1 MEAEFDVGREV
12 ELYDEYVR
20 SESFDAY
27 IDELAMKHC
36 GDVYIF
42 VRK

>member
-1 MEAEFDVGREV
+1 METEFDVGQEV
-12 ELYDEYVR
+12 ELFEEYAR
-20 SESFDAY
+20 SESMDAY